1 MTQHRFPAL
10 SGLEDHPIRAYL
22 TSILSGIADLPISR
36 TAQVTPLLGR
46 LAPNPRYCR
55 TRYHRCQAYAYVLTT
70 DHPKNVESLLA
81 KAANAIWADLDP

>member
-46 LAPNPRYCR
+46 LAPNPRYSER
-55 TRYHRCQAYAYVLTT
+55 GITAVKPVLQETVTFYH
-70 DHPKNVESLLA
+70 
-81 KAANAIWADLDP
+81 